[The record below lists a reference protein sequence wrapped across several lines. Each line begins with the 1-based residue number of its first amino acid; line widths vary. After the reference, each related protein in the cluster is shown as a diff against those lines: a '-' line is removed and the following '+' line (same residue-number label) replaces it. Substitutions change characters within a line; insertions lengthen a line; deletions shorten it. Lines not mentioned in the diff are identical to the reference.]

1 MLKNSLNLNTN
12 FVLFLAICMA
22 KNLYAIVD
30 IETTGMQV
38 LEDRITEIAVYI
50 HDGDTVID
58 SFHSLINPEK
68 YIPDYISKLT
78 GISNDMVVA
87 APRFF
92 EIAKRLVEI
101 TEGKVFVAHNAH
113 FDYTFIKNEF
123 KSLGFNYQRKTLCT
137 VRLSRKVFP
146 NLASYSLGKLCQ
158 TLNIPHQN
166 QHRANGDAQATVQL
180 FEKLLNKDAQKVN
193 QAVIDN
199 ELKSKTL
206 PPKISQ
212 TLFESLPE
220 EAGVY
225 YFYNEQGD
233 IIYIGKSKNIK
244 NRIASHFGTNLKSRK
259 TIEFKNQVADISY
272 EITGS
277 ELVALLLES
286 DEIKKHVPIFNR
298 AQRKSHFHY
307 GIFHYQDQKGYTQFY
322 VDKVKKQP
330 YQPLAMAESMESGR
344 RLLYSK
350 IQQFGLCMKLCN
362 LYKTKGACFDYQIK
376 KCNGA
381 CIGEESADS
390 YNERAEQAVG
400 SFHEYAG
407 QTFVIYSHG
416 RERGEKT
423 IVCVEKGR
431 YLGFGYIDELAQIRS
446 FEDAKTYIKRYTD
459 NRDIQKIIGQWI
471 RKHPHNVWVS
481 K

>member
-1 MLKNSLNLNTN
+1 MP
-12 FVLFLAICMA
+12 

-50 HDGDTVID
+50 HNGEEVID
-58 SFHSLINPEK
+58 SFSTLINPEK

-78 GISNDMVVA
+78 GISNDMVA
-87 APRFF
+87 GAPRFF

-113 FDYTFIKNEF
+113 FDYTFVKNEF
-123 KSLGFNYQRKTLCT
+123 KSLGFNFQRKTLCT
-137 VRLSRKVFP
+137 VRLSRKIFP

-158 TLNIPHQN
+158 SLHIPHQN
-166 QHRANGDAQATVQL
+166 QHRAAGDAQATVQL
-180 FEKLLNKDAQKVN
+180 FEKLLNQDAQKVN
-193 QAVIDN
+193 QVVIDN
-199 ELKSKTL
+199 EVKAKTL

-212 TLFESLPE
+212 ELFEALPE

-225 YFYNEQGD
+225 YFYNQQGD

-244 NRIASHFGTNLKSRK
+244 NRIASHFGVNLKSRK
-259 TIEFKNQVADISY
+259 SIEFKNQVADISY

-277 ELVALLLES
+277 ELIALLLES

-298 AQRKSHFHY
+298 AQRKSRFHY
-307 GIFHYQDQKGYTQFY
+307 GIFHYQDQKGYWQFY
-322 VDKVKKQP
+322 VDKVIKQP
-330 YQPLAMAESMESGR
+330 YPALALTESAESGR
-344 RLLYSK
+344 RMLYSK
-350 IQQFGLCMKLCN
+350 IQQYGLCMKLCN

-376 KCNGA
+376 KCQGA
-381 CIGEESADS
+381 CIGEESTEE
-390 YNERAEQAVG
+390 YNARAQAAID
-400 SFHEYAG
+400 SFHEYAR
-407 QTFVIYSHG
+407 QTFIIYSRG

-423 IVCVEKGR
+423 IVCVENGR
-431 YLGFGYIDELAQIRS
+431 YLGFGYIDEYAQIRS
-446 FEDAKTYIKRYTD
+446 FEDAKTYIKHYVD

-471 RKHPHNVWVS
+471 RKHPHNVWVA
-481 K
+481 KN